1 MKDRVLIYNQL
12 IINRLQ
18 ILYLSF
24 IIYNSSFLKIPIMP
38 KNKESFLLFN
48 RLDKTSLNLKKNQIV
63 EINESRIFEMDN
75 EDFIIIKSNLDEDDN
90 NDDNNINDLDEDDD
104 RLADANDKGKAVK
117 SDIFFIKKMA
127 GGSKIE
133 TKHTFS
139 SGGTKVVLTF
149 LVERTDS
156 GQVVTKGN

>member
-1 MKDRVLIYNQL
+1 
-12 IINRLQ
+12 
-18 ILYLSF
+18 
-24 IIYNSSFLKIPIMP
+24 
-38 KNKESFLLFN
+38 
-48 RLDKTSLNLKKNQIV
+48 
-63 EINESRIFEMDN
+63 MDN

-156 GQVVTKGN
+156 GQVVTKKN

>member
-1 MKDRVLIYNQL
+1 MKDSVLIYNQL

-38 KNKESFLLFN
+38 KNKESLLLFN
-48 RLDKTSLNLKKNQIV
+48 RIDKASLNLKKNQII

-104 RLADANDKGKAVK
+104 RLADPNAKGKAVK

-139 SGGTKVVLTF
+139 SGGTKVILTF

-156 GQVVTKGN
+156 GQIVTKGN